1 MRQHLRTHRVPMLGA
16 LLATLAA
23 VPTSPIAAQGP
34 PAMPAAP
41 ATPTVPTASAT
52 PTASA
57 PATLPT
63 DEAAALARLT
73 AAIAQVRDSAQKQL
87 SLVRNKSPEAQKN
100 LREHTATQVAALLK
114 QANLTA
120 AEYHRRTY
128 LVSTDSAARRAFDAT
143 LAALTTAAAP
153 RDSATGQGA
162 PAQAA
167 PSQSSATA
175 AETAPAATA
184 PVAAPVADALP
195 AGPLGAHLGHVLQ
208 SFGDTPNK
216 QGLLPTAIAE
226 ARTAATHAG
235 LAARDLN
242 DLAAMQ
248 LHAGHVLHAVSP
260 AAGSSGPG
268 LGYGVKRAA
277 EGVAAHVTMAGAVQG
292 APADVAM
299 HAMHVAT
306 ASRTTVS
313 RADQIA
319 TLVKRIQEAKTA
331 SDASALVSQLVS
343 LANELTVGRDAD
355 ADGRFEWKEPEG
367 GLQQAEEHAKLL
379 VKAAATQG

>member
-1 MRQHLRTHRVPMLGA
+1 MLGA

-23 VPTSPIAAQGP
+23 VPTSPVAAQGP
-34 PAMPAAP
+34 PAAPPAPAAP
-41 ATPTVPTASAT
+41 ASAPAAT
-52 PTASA
+52 PTAST
-57 PATLPT
+57 PATLPA

-87 SLVRNKSPEAQKN
+87 SLVRNKSPQAQQQ
-100 LREHTATQVAALLK
+100 LRQQTATQVAGLLK
-114 QANLTA
+114 QANLTE

-143 LAALTTAAAP
+143 LVALTTSAAP
-153 RDSATGQGA
+153 TGAATGQTA

-184 PVAAPVADALP
+184 PVAARVAAAALP
-195 AGPLGAHLGHVLQ
+195 AGPLGTHLGHVLQ
-208 SFGDTPNK
+208 SFGDTPDK
-216 QGLLPTAIAE
+216 QGLLPTATAE
-226 ARTAATHAG
+226 ARTAAAHAG

-242 DLAAMQ
+242 DLTAMQ

-306 ASRTTVS
+306 AARTTVS

-343 LANELTVGRDAD
+343 LANELTLGRDAD

-379 VKAAATQG
+379 VTAAAMGQ

>member
-1 MRQHLRTHRVPMLGA
+1 MRQHSHAHRVPMLGA

-34 PAMPAAP
+34 PAAPPAP
-41 ATPTVPTASAT
+41 
-52 PTASA
+52 ASA
-57 PATLPT
+57 PAASPTASTPPTLPT

-87 SLVRNKSPEAQKN
+87 SLVRNKSPHAQQQ
-100 LREHTATQVAALLK
+100 LRQQTATQVAGLLK
-114 QANLTA
+114 QANLTE
-120 AEYHRRTY
+120 AEYRRRTY
-128 LVSTDSAARRAFDAT
+128 VVSTDSAARRAFDAT
-143 LAALTTAAAP
+143 LAALTTPAAP
-153 RDSATGQGA
+153 GATASGQAA
-162 PAQAA
+162 PGQAA
-167 PSQSSATA
+167 PSQSSAAA

-184 PVAAPVADALP
+184 PVAEQVATAALP

-216 QGLLPTAIAE
+216 QGLLPTATAE

-242 DLAAMQ
+242 DLVAMQ

-306 ASRTTVS
+306 AARTTVS
-313 RADQIA
+313 RTDQIA

-331 SDASALVSQLVS
+331 NDASSLVSQLVS
-343 LANELTVGRDAD
+343 LANELTLGRDAD

-379 VKAAATQG
+379 VTAAAVP